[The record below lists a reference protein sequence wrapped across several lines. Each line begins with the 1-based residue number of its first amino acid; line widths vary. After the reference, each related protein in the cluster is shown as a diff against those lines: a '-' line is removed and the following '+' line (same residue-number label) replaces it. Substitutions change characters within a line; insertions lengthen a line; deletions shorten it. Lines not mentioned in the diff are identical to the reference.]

1 MVCAIPNTEN
11 VSFQYN
17 FRTYYAHGA
26 SHALSLR
33 DDCVQNES
41 EEAIGTQ
48 SAVSRRGK
56 SK

>member
-17 FRTYYAHGA
+17 FRTYYAHGV

-33 DDCVQNES
+33 DDCVQNEHNMS
-41 EEAIGTQ
+41 
-48 SAVSRRGK
+48 
-56 SK
+56 